1 MLTLF
6 FLFFFSSFH
15 LAVQEERGPRKKKP
29 QQQVKAGHCSASG
42 RPSDLRRAGGGG
54 SKASFRPFQPW
65 NTNQHKHAPFAA
77 ADLDAMSPSGSAFRV
92 VPVRNGHG
100 GRVPMLA
107 SHAHFPGLQFQL
119 HLPPMA
125 AAAAAAAAAARGDG
139 GGLERHIAVFSTQ
152 SAAAAH
158 LTQAAAMRSDDNTG
172 TSLKRSKSIMNISTN

>member
-1 MLTLF
+1 
-6 FLFFFSSFH
+6 
-15 LAVQEERGPRKKKP
+15 
-29 QQQVKAGHCSASG
+29 
-42 RPSDLRRAGGGG
+42 
-54 SKASFRPFQPW
+54 
-65 NTNQHKHAPFAA
+65 
-77 ADLDAMSPSGSAFRV
+77 MSPSGSAFRV

-125 AAAAAAAAAARGDG
+125 AAAAAAAARGEG

-172 TSLKRSKSIMNISTN
+172 TSFKRSKSIMNISEKITNRATLFLEQLQVYSSTVCSLSSVLMTVAQMVLYT